1 MPLPANDSPALVEA
15 SPRPDAE
22 LCREVMTVHKAT
34 FLKLV
39 RNRHEPE
46 RLADFFQDI
55 ASTYAR
61 IADQLRRETA
71 S

>member
-1 MPLPANDSPALVEA
+1 
-15 SPRPDAE
+15 
-22 LCREVMTVHKAT
+22 MTIHKAT

-39 RNRHEPE
+39 QNRHEPE

-55 ASTYAR
+55 ASTYTRLAG
-61 IADQLRRETA
+61 QLRREIA